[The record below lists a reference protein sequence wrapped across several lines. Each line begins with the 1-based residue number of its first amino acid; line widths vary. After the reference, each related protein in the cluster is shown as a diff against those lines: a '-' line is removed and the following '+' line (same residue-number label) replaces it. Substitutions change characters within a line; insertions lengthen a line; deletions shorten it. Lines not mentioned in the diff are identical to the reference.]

1 MATQDYARILATSL
15 RANWRIEDVIGGE
28 RRLDFARPFLPE
40 TFART
45 QELTFLSGAERLT
58 LNHVRAHGYLAM
70 FELVEQFIV
79 PFIDGQVGS
88 GRIGDGQA
96 VGERAGGSTPDRDA
110 RGAAPAGLSG
120 PLIPRPDQ
128 DARGAALGNFV
139 AEERKHIELFR
150 RFRSEFRAGFV
161 SECGFIGPAEEIA
174 RAVLAHRPLAV
185 AIAVLG
191 IEWMSQGHYLESIR
205 DAADLD
211 AQFKSLLRHHWIE
224 EVQHARLDG
233 LLLQELA
240 RDADAGEMEAA
251 LAEYF
256 EIGAFIDGG
265 LRQQAGLDA
274 VSFER
279 AADRRLTEA
288 QRAEFVEV
296 QHRALRWTFLGSA
309 MSNPNFLGALD
320 VIGNGASARIRA
332 AAIALS

>member
-1 MATQDYARILATSL
+1 MTTQDYARILATSL

-45 QELTFLSGAERLT
+45 QELTFLSSAERLT

-79 PFIDGQVGS
+79 PFIDGQ
-88 GRIGDGQA
+88 A
-96 VGERAGGSTPDRDA
+96 VGERARESTPDQDA
-110 RGAAPAGLSG
+110 RGAAPAGLNGS
-120 PLIPRPDQ
+120 LIPRPDQ
-128 DARGAALGNFV
+128 GARHAALGNFV
-139 AEERKHIELFR
+139 AEEQKHIELFR
-150 RFRSEFRAGFV
+150 RFRSEFRAAFG

-174 RAVLAHRPLAV
+174 RAVLDHRPLAV

-240 RDADAGEMEAA
+240 RDADAEEIEAA

-279 AADRRLTEA
+279 AADRRLTDA
-288 QRAEFVEV
+288 QRAEFVDV
-296 QHRALRWTFLGSA
+296 QHRALHWTFLGSA

-320 VIGNGASARIRA
+320 VIGDGASARIRA
-332 AAIALS
+332 AAITLS

>member
-1 MATQDYARILATSL
+1 MTTQDYARILATSL
-15 RANWRIEDVIGGE
+15 RVNWRVEDVIGGE
-28 RRLDFARPFLPE
+28 RRLDFERPFLPE

-45 QELTFLSGAERLT
+45 QALTFLSDAERLT

-79 PFIDGQVGS
+79 PFIGGQVEGGPAEGGS
-88 GRIGDGQA
+88 AG
-96 VGERAGGSTPDRDA
+96 GERVEGEQTGKS
-110 RGAAPAGLSG
+110 APE
-120 PLIPRPDQ
+120 Q
-128 DARGAALGNFV
+128 DARHAALGNFV
-139 AEERKHIELFR
+139 VEERKHLELFR
-150 RFRSEFRAGFV
+150 RFRSEFRAAFG
-161 SECGFIGPAEEIA
+161 SDCGFIGPADEIA

-211 AQFKSLLRHHWIE
+211 TQFKSLLRHHWIE

-240 RDADAGEMEAA
+240 RDADAEEIEAA

-274 VSFER
+274 TSFER
-279 AADRRLTEA
+279 AVDRRLTDAE
-288 QRAEFVEV
+288 RSEFVDV

-309 MSNPNFLGALD
+309 MSNPNFLDALG